1 MKSIQEYAMRIIFSS
16 FFVMSVL
23 AILLV
28 PFSFGIDLKSYRWN
42 SRLLLVFSPNNA
54 NRYYETF
61 EEELSNRHREIED
74 RDLIV
79 FRIFETQG
87 SRLADRPLTP
97 EDAEKL
103 RRRFEV
109 ESDRFT
115 VILIGKDGGLKMSRP
130 GGVTPRE
137 VFDRIDSMPMRQ
149 REMREN
155 K

>member
-1 MKSIQEYAMRIIFSS
+1 MRILLNSLIAI
-16 FFVMSVL
+16 SVL
-23 AILLV
+23 ATLLA
-28 PFSFGIDLKSYRWN
+28 PSSFGFDLKSYRWS
-42 SRLLLVFSPNNA
+42 SRLLFVFSPSDS

-61 EEELSNRHREIED
+61 EEELSNRHTEIED

-109 ESDRFT
+109 DSGRFT

-130 GGVTPRE
+130 GDVTPQE

-149 REMREN
+149 QEMRG
-155 K
+155 KK